1 VKQNEYQLDGKYK
14 FSHQCRHPAMKNAQG
29 LHLIVTC
36 TKRKTAYAGSTVFPE
51 AKDTDSAYEAWK
63 RILAQTS
70 INQTTISAGDLYT
83 GQHWNR
89 AAAAASRTGAELWVI
104 SAGLGLLHA
113 SDPVVPYDATF
124 SSMPFSHRAMWQ
136 QLTSRPL
143 TERRSASLTALMQA
157 RPDDRFVIAAS
168 PMYLRA
174 IEDDL
179 CSARRALHSPEQL
192 TIVTSQGYRGHLSEN
207 VRMTNAGMMKTLN
220 TNMTG
225 LNLSY
230 ALQILNKL
238 ISEKSNN
245 ENH

>member
-1 VKQNEYQLDGKYK
+1 MRNV
-14 FSHQCRHPAMKNAQG
+14 QG

-36 TKRKTAYAGSTVFPE
+36 TKRKTAAAGSTVFPE
-51 AKDTDSAYEAWK
+51 AKDAGSACEAWK
-63 RILAQTS
+63 RILAQTG
-70 INQTTISAGDLYT
+70 INQTAITAGDLYT
-83 GQHWNR
+83 GQHWSR
-89 AAAAASRTGAELWVI
+89 AAAAASRTGAELWII
-104 SAGLGLLHA
+104 SAGLGLLHS
-113 SDPVVPYDATF
+113 SDPIVPYDATF

-136 QLTSRPL
+136 ELTARPL
-143 TERRSASLTALMQA
+143 TNRRSSSLTALMQE

-168 PMYLRA
+168 PVYLRA
-174 IEDDL
+174 VEEDL
-179 CSARRALHSPEQL
+179 CSARRALHSLDQL

-238 ISEKSNN
+238 TIEKSNN